1 MSQLTGSW
9 GQPDELGGA
18 LSVCVGLKS
27 GGFRSKAGTSHM
39 SRVVHVRI
47 CEGVGVRF
55 SHATRRRVICKSL
68 RYRSNRGGHSREG
81 KK

>member
-27 GGFRSKAGTSHM
+27 EGFKSKAGTSRM
-39 SRVVHVRI
+39 SREVHVRI
-47 CEGVGVRF
+47 CGGLVVRF
-55 SHATRRRVICKSL
+55 LRSTRRRSDVKGEIQAEDP
-68 RYRSNRGGHSREG
+68 RE
-81 KK
+81 

>member
-18 LSVCVGLKS
+18 LPVCVGLKS
-27 GGFRSKAGTSHM
+27 GGFRSKAGTSRM
-39 SRVVHVRI
+39 SREVHVRI

-55 SHATRRRVICKSL
+55 PHATRRRVIYKSL